1 MSNALFANQA
11 YLLCGGFIRVE
22 MCCLN
27 VAHEKCCL
35 DMLHFMTLDVV
46 RRTCSIHFSTLQV
59 IFVIFWFHEIREN
72 ILSASIH
79 LMVLQILTVLFQLE
93 RYLPSTGR

>member
-1 MSNALFANQA
+1 MSNALFADQA
-11 YLLCGGFIRVE
+11 YSLSGRFIWVE

-35 DMLHFMTLDVV
+35 NMLHFMTLDVV
-46 RRTCSIHFSTLQV
+46 IRTCSISLSTLQV
-59 IFVIFWFHEIREN
+59 IYVIFWFYEIREN
-72 ILSASIH
+72 ILSALIH
-79 LMVLQILTVLFQLE
+79 LMVLQILTVLSQLE